1 MNEWTFSLSLK
12 LRLSYETNG
21 CNLFSALSSLRMI
34 VLEDD
39 IVNFMKH
46 YPEISQVICMQTI
59 KP

>member
-12 LRLSYETNG
+12 LRLSYETKG
-21 CNLFSALSSLRMI
+21 CNLFSALSSLRI

-46 YPEISQVICMQTI
+46 YPAISQVTCVQTI

>member
-12 LRLSYETNG
+12 LRLSYETKG

-46 YPEISQVICMQTI
+46 YPAILQVTCVQTI

>member
-1 MNEWTFSLSLK
+1 MNEWTFSLSFK
-12 LRLSYETNG
+12 LRGSYKNKG
-21 CNLFSALSSLRMI
+21 CNLLSALSSLRMI

-46 YPEISQVICMQTI
+46 YPAISQVTCVQTI